1 MSSFIFDNKFDFY
14 YFKTILYA
22 CKGLFTNLNY
32 MKKYF
37 AVALLSTLILA
48 SCGTKVDENKT
59 KTNTWTTTTTG
70 TTTEKTTTN
79 TGNTVDLSKGTTGTG
94 TASDTKT
101 STGTT
106 VDLNKTTPATS
117 YLTEKDGQV
126 SYKNTEKGYELSFK
140 KTDNLQ
146 VKEGTGWFAQPE
158 IAVADTKTGSSVS
171 ILSENYWVDPKIDSL
186 EKYFNLS
193 VEGIQ
198 NQFKPKDLKKEPVEI
213 NGLKWFKVS
222 YELTNDKTN
231 LSMKLEQ
238 YIFENDKKLAYII
251 TKGIVQDSANA
262 QLDTIIKSFKLI
274 K

>member
-1 MSSFIFDNKFDFY
+1 
-14 YFKTILYA
+14 
-22 CKGLFTNLNY
+22 

-59 KTNTWTTTTTG
+59 KTNTWTTTTT
-70 TTTEKTTTN
+70 KTTTN
-79 TGNTVDLSKGTTGTG
+79 TGNTVDLSKGNTGTG

-106 VDLNKTTPATS
+106 VDLNKAPTPAAS
-117 YLTEKDGQV
+117 YLTEKDGEV

-140 KTDNLQ
+140 KADNLQ
-146 VKEGTGWFAQPE
+146 VQEGTGWFAQPE
-158 IAVADTKTGSSVS
+158 IMVADTKTGSSIS
-171 ILSENYWVDPKIDSL
+171 ILTENYGINPQIDTL

-213 NGLKWFKVS
+213 NGVKWFKVS
-222 YELTNDKTN
+222 YEITNDKTK

-238 YIFENDKKLAYII
+238 YIFENGKKLAYII
-251 TKGIVQDSANA
+251 TKGLVQDSANA
-262 QLDTIIKSFKLI
+262 QLDAIIKSFKLI